1 MFRSVEEPINFFG
14 EIKMRRRASEVI
26 RDLEIRIAFLEKRS
40 SRRWPYLGATMG
52 QKIEKMIDR
61 KYPNQKPW
69 RDQEPIS
76 GGKRLD
82 QKNGFRMFEI
92 ESPHTNGY
100 YAIIRGDE
108 LISVHEFYDEA
119 VRTFNSEARLERQA
133 RSFSPQ
139 EVREQIEKAD
149 QLRNVDPTL
158 AKALVESG
166 DHTDDR
172 VSVSK
177 KTFSASALKPSQTTM
192 VLEKSVGMA
201 FGMLQGFLNT
211 DLGAIISKDNHIMD
225 GHHRWSAAIIANGG
239 GVSVGGYKADLLGA
253 MLVRVLNIMTKGFF
267 GKRNGKPGTG
277 SITEYTPRNVEAIL
291 RAYVVSGIPGDHPV
305 SSEKVQQIL
314 VDNFGSVED
323 GIETMSQNVRAMS
336 QQVPSWAP
344 DRVDMPVIDP
354 KQVPQAAKLLN
365 EGDVHW
371 HPPHNIN

>member
-1 MFRSVEEPINFFG
+1 
-14 EIKMRRRASEVI
+14 MRRRASEI
-26 RDLEIRIAFLEKRS
+26 IHDLEIRIA
-40 SRRWPYLGATMG
+40 
-52 QKIEKMIDR
+52 
-61 KYPNQKPW
+61 
-69 RDQEPIS
+69 
-76 GGKRLD
+76 
-82 QKNGFRMFEI
+82 
-92 ESPHTNGY
+92 H
-100 YAIIRGDE
+100 
-108 LISVHEFYDEA
+108 
-119 VRTFNSEARLERQA
+119 LERKA
-133 RSFSPQ
+133 RSFSPI
-139 EVREQIEKAD
+139 EVMKQIDSARELK
-149 QLRNVDPTL
+149 NVDPTL

-166 DHTDDR
+166 DGVDDR
-172 VSVSK
+172 VRVSK
-177 KTFSASALKPSQTTM
+177 KSFSASALKPSQTTM

-239 GVSVGGYKADLLGA
+239 GVSVGGYQADLNGS

-267 GKRNGKPGTG
+267 GKRNGNPGTG

-336 QQVPSWAP
+336 QNVPSWAP
-344 DRVDMPVIDP
+344 DRIDMPVIDP

-371 HPPHNIN
+371 HPPYEKVQ